1 MVCAWMP
8 DGVKHGRNTTTL
20 YTLGYST
27 GKNAR
32 AKHLEDE
39 KILVKASERT
49 GYPRPPG
56 ITINSPISQFSIGEL
71 IMICCMYVLSNMRR
85 ATRTPWYQVPHSP
98 FHSHPR
104 AILCRENAEGDPPIS
119 DMYK

>member
-39 KILVKASERT
+39 KILVKASEHT
-49 GYPRPPG
+49 GYPGPPG
-56 ITINSPISQFSIGEL
+56 ITINSPISQL
-71 IMICCMYVLSNMRR
+71 
-85 ATRTPWYQVPHSP
+85 
-98 FHSHPR
+98 
-104 AILCRENAEGDPPIS
+104 ENRL
-119 DMYK
+119 